1 MVVLSTPAAW
11 LGEGASDYV
20 SYNMRLGT
28 TECNHHN
35 FSWMIFLETCPVD
48 EEYPEEQEC
57 FHFRFLDCL

>member
-35 FSWMIFLETCPVD
+35 FSWMIFLRLV
-48 EEYPEEQEC
+48 QWMKNIQ
-57 FHFRFLDCL
+57 RNKNVSILDS